1 MSMFKKILV
10 PVDGSQTSWK
20 ALDTA
25 RSLAEK
31 YDGRLLVITV
41 MIPYGSGS
49 FLQMSLD
56 QTLIDQ
62 NNAAMKKAGF
72 ATLDMA
78 KDKLGNYAGD
88 VEYLEETGNPAELI
102 LDACKEKGCDTIV
115 IGSRGLSGVEEFLLG
130 SVSSKVSQYAK
141 VPVVVVK

>member
-1 MSMFKKILV
+1 MFKKILV

-56 QTLIDQ
+56 QTLNDQ

-78 KDKLGNYAGD
+78 KDKLGSYAGD

>member
-1 MSMFKKILV
+1 MFKKILV

-31 YDGRLLVITV
+31 YDGRLLVITG

-78 KDKLGNYAGD
+78 KDKLGSYAGD

>member
-1 MSMFKKILV
+1 MFKKILV

-78 KDKLGNYAGD
+78 KDKLGSYAGD

-115 IGSRGLSGVEEFLLG
+115 IGISGVEEFLLG

>member
-1 MSMFKKILV
+1 M
-10 PVDGSQTSWK
+10 DGSQTSWK

-78 KDKLGNYAGD
+78 KDKLGSYAGD

>member
-1 MSMFKKILV
+1 MFKKILV

-41 MIPYGSGS
+41 IIPYGSGS

-78 KDKLGNYAGD
+78 KDKLGSYAGD

>member
-1 MSMFKKILV
+1 MFKKILV

-78 KDKLGNYAGD
+78 KDKLGSYAGD
-88 VEYLEETGNPAELI
+88 VEYLGETGNPAELI

>member
-1 MSMFKKILV
+1 MFKKILV

>member
-1 MSMFKKILV
+1 MIKKILV

-78 KDKLGNYAGD
+78 KDKLGSYAGD

>member
-1 MSMFKKILV
+1 MFKKILV

-56 QTLIDQ
+56 QTMIDQ

-78 KDKLGNYAGD
+78 KDKLGSYAGD

>member
-1 MSMFKKILV
+1 MFKKILV

-78 KDKLGNYAGD
+78 KDKLGSYAGD
-88 VEYLEETGNPAELI
+88 VDYLEETGNPAELI

>member
-1 MSMFKKILV
+1 MFKKILV

-41 MIPYGSGS
+41 MILYGSGS

-78 KDKLGNYAGD
+78 KDKLGSYAGD

>member
-1 MSMFKKILV
+1 MFKKILV

-20 ALDTA
+20 ALETGK
-25 RSLAEK
+25 SLAEK
-31 YDGRLLVITV
+31 YDGVLVVITV
-41 MIPYGSGS
+41 MLPYGAGGL
-49 FLQMSLD
+49 LQMSLD

-72 ATLDMA
+72 ATLELA
-78 KDKLGNYAGD
+78 KEKLSDYKGE
-88 VEYLEETGNPAELI
+88 VEYVEETGNPAELI
-102 LDACKEKGCDTIV
+102 LDACKSKGCDTIV

-141 VPVVVVK
+141 VPVMVVK

>member
-1 MSMFKKILV
+1 MFKKILV

-78 KDKLGNYAGD
+78 KDKLGSYAGD

-141 VPVVVVK
+141 VPVLVVK

>member
-1 MSMFKKILV
+1 MFKKILV

-56 QTLIDQ
+56 QTLIEQ

-78 KDKLGNYAGD
+78 KDKLGSYAGD

>member
-1 MSMFKKILV
+1 MFKKILV

-78 KDKLGNYAGD
+78 KDKLGSYAGD

-115 IGSRGLSGVEEFLLG
+115 IGSRGLSGIAEFFLG
-130 SVSSKVSQYAK
+130 SVSSKVSQYAD
-141 VPVVVVK
+141 VPVLIVK

>member
-1 MSMFKKILV
+1 MFKKILV

-78 KDKLGNYAGD
+78 KDKLGNYAGN

>member
-1 MSMFKKILV
+1 MFKKILV

-41 MIPYGSGS
+41 KIPYGSGS

-78 KDKLGNYAGD
+78 KDKLGSYAGD